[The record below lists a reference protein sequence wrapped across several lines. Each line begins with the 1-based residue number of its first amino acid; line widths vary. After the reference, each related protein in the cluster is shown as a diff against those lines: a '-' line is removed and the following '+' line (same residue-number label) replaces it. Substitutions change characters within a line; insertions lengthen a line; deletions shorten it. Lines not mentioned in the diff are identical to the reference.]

1 MSQIIA
7 RVLWILPAILLF
19 LAGNQAKVANDLRTT
34 LAEGTP
40 ATAQILELEISNRV
54 DVTYDWVS
62 LRIELPDGR
71 VIEQEQISLPHTLAP
86 ELEGLDTVDVRV
98 QPGAPQPIAIT
109 QFARAQ
115 WRIAAIQAVMA
126 LVGSLMMGGGVF
138 WWNRYLRRQGDP
150 AERAVA
156 D

>member
-40 ATAQILELEISNRV
+40 ATAEILELEISNRV

-62 LRIELPDGR
+62 LRVELPDGQI
-71 VIEQEQISLPHTLAP
+71 IEHEQMSLPHTLAP
-86 ELEGLDTVDVRV
+86 ELEGKQTIDVRV
-98 QPGAPQPIAIT
+98 QPGASQPIAIT

-126 LVGSLMMGGGVF
+126 LVGALMMGGGVF

-150 AERAVA
+150 ADRVA
-156 D
+156 TE